1 MLMLAKN
8 KGHCVRGHKHI
19 LISKETPNSKISSNR
34 TENTSGENYVIQV
47 YCKPDDL
54 DTRKSTGT
62 SCQIEIHFM
71 IKTTEYLL

>member
-34 TENTSGENYVIQV
+34 TNNTGGENYVIQV
-47 YCKPDDL
+47 YCKVGPFMQAAEAF
-54 DTRKSTGT
+54 KKY
-62 SCQIEIHFM
+62 HF
-71 IKTTEYLL
+71 